1 MGATNEEKL
10 PNIILHM
17 LYLLKLKVVGTISN
31 TKKEE
36 NTLA

>member
-1 MGATNEEKL
+1 MGAPNEEKL
-10 PNIILHM
+10 PNVILYM

-36 NTLA
+36 NILA